1 MSDVDN
7 ARWQSDLDLIA
18 DAAKR
23 AGAVALSHFNQSPE
37 VWWKNEGRSPVSAA
51 DFAAN
56 EILETMLRAARPD
69 YGWLSEETEDS
80 ADRLSRD
87 TLFIIDPIDGTR
99 GFLAGQKLWCV
110 SVAVVH
116 KGRPVAGVLHA
127 PALDELYEA
136 VVGGIALKNGLPIRV
151 SEPKPPVRFAIAEDV
166 LNGFKEPLRGRIER
180 VKHVPSLA
188 YRVAMV
194 ADAAIDGTFVK
205 RNSHD
210 WDLAA
215 ADLILERAGGRLVNL
230 DGTALTYNRADVRHG
245 ELCAGSEPLLNEFL
259 SPIATR

>member
-1 MSDVDN
+1 
-7 ARWQSDLDLIA
+7 
-18 DAAKR
+18 
-23 AGAVALSHFNQSPE
+23 
-37 VWWKNEGRSPVSAA
+37 
-51 DFAAN
+51 
-56 EILETMLRAARPD
+56 
-69 YGWLSEETEDS
+69 
-80 ADRLSRD
+80 
-87 TLFIIDPIDGTR
+87 
-99 GFLAGQKLWCV
+99 
-110 SVAVVH
+110 
-116 KGRPVAGVLHA
+116 
-127 PALDELYEA
+127 
-136 VVGGIALKNGLPIRV
+136 LKNGLPIRV

-166 LNGFKEPLRGRIER
+166 LNGFAKPLRGRIER

-259 SPIATR
+259 SPIAAR